1 MSGFAR
7 TRRVLESAVDARVF
21 PGAVVEVGTGAR
33 VLTRLAAGRL
43 SYEPGSAEVTPET
56 IYDLASLTKV
66 VATAP
71 VAADL
76 VARQVIRLDAP
87 VHDLI
92 TCWAVSDR
100 RPVTLRH
107 LLEHASGL
115 PAHQRYYERL
125 EGRAAFEEAIC
136 LEPLEYPPGT
146 RSVYS
151 DAGFILLGLALEH
164 TAERPL
170 DALFDA
176 WRAAAIDEALP
187 LRFLPP
193 RDWHARIAPTEVDVW
208 RGRLLVG
215 EVHDENAAA
224 LGGVAAHAGL
234 FGSAAAVGACA
245 RWWMRAVADEAR
257 PVYREFV
264 TRGHVP
270 DSSRALAWDT
280 MLPTSSCGT
289 RMSPTAFGH
298 TGFTGTSLWIDPVQ
312 DYYVVFLSNRVHPSR
327 AGDGMAR
334 VRPALHDAVA
344 GDLAHI

>member
-76 VARQVIRLDAP
+76 VARQVIRLDGP
-87 VHDLI
+87 VHHLI
-92 TCWAVSDR
+92 ACWTGSDR

-115 PAHQRYYERL
+115 PAHRRYYERL

-136 LEPLEYPPGT
+136 AEPLEYQPGA

-164 TAERPL
+164 AAGRPL

-193 RDWHARIAPTEVDVW
+193 RD
-208 RGRLLVG
+208 
-215 EVHDENAAA
+215 
-224 LGGVAAHAGL
+224 
-234 FGSAAAVGACA
+234 
-245 RWWMRAVADEAR
+245 
-257 PVYREFV
+257 
-264 TRGHVP
+264 
-270 DSSRALAWDT
+270 
-280 MLPTSSCGT
+280 
-289 RMSPTAFGH
+289 
-298 TGFTGTSLWIDPVQ
+298 
-312 DYYVVFLSNRVHPSR
+312 
-327 AGDGMAR
+327 
-334 VRPALHDAVA
+334 
-344 GDLAHI
+344 